1 MGHCRQTS
9 GLFLLGDKP
18 HPPSPYRVG
27 RLPLRGHMH
36 TPTRTPSGG
45 RMPLHTCDRTR
56 ADGLST
62 PLRGVLFYQQKKI
75 WNCRKEASIFGAS
88 TATKLPTQ
96 NTSKMSNPRIDLL
109 KEVKTTVNS
118 ATFAPSEQRI
128 KAAKAAIS
136 QLINYV
142 DSLEVPAS
150 KPSKKAKSQPKAAK
164 PKASKS
170 QPKAQSK
177 TVEAIKVRRDSVS
190 GMYQV
195 TEGETVLGEYKK
207 RKTARAM
214 ATKFSKAEGQP
225 KAVVQKP
232 KASKKSKT
240 SNRRAKLN
248 SNQRL
253 EVQQAKAN
261 VAESYTETPKQSA
274 KQNKPKVA
282 EVPFELTEG
291 QCPIEAARHAKHLAM
306 QDIFDIEMDSPIF
319 EEDITF
325 DDLSGQINLF

>member
-1 MGHCRQTS
+1 VAACLCTHAIAH
-9 GLFLLGDKP
+9 GLMALLIP
-18 HPPSPYRVG
+18 F
-27 RLPLRGHMH
+27 RG
-36 TPTRTPSGG
+36 
-45 RMPLHTCDRTR
+45 L
-56 ADGLST
+56 
-62 PLRGVLFYQQKKI
+62 LFYQQKKI
-75 WNCRKEASIFGAS
+75 WICRKEASIFGAS

-96 NTSKMSNPRIDLL
+96 NTSKMSNTRIDLL
-109 KEVKTTVNS
+109 KEVKTSVNS

-150 KPSKKAKSQPKAAK
+150 KPSKKAKKSPKVTKSQPKAAK

-170 QPKAQSK
+170 QPK
-177 TVEAIKVRRDSVS
+177 VEQAIKVRRDSVS

-214 ATKFSKAEGQP
+214 ATKFSKADIQP
-225 KAVVQKP
+225 KADLKAATSPKVTKRKP
-232 KASKKSKT
+232 KAKKSST

-248 SNQRL
+248 PNQRL
-253 EVQQAKAN
+253 EVRQAKAN
-261 VAESYTETPKQSA
+261 VAESYIETPKQSA

-282 EVPFELTEG
+282 EVPFELSEG
-291 QCPIEAARHAKHLAM
+291 QCPVEAARYAKHLAM
-306 QDIFDIEMDSPIF
+306 QEIFDLEMDSPIF

-325 DDLSGQINLF
+325 DDLSGQISLF

>member
-1 MGHCRQTS
+1 
-9 GLFLLGDKP
+9 
-18 HPPSPYRVG
+18 
-27 RLPLRGHMH
+27 
-36 TPTRTPSGG
+36 
-45 RMPLHTCDRTR
+45 
-56 ADGLST
+56 
-62 PLRGVLFYQQKKI
+62 
-75 WNCRKEASIFGAS
+75 
-88 TATKLPTQ
+88 
-96 NTSKMSNPRIDLL
+96 MSNPRIDLL
-109 KEVKTTVNS
+109 KEVKTSVNS

-142 DSLEVPAS
+142 DSLEVPAT

-170 QPKAQSK
+170 QPK
-177 TVEAIKVRRDSVS
+177 VEQAIKVRRDSVS

-225 KAVVQKP
+225 KAATSP
-232 KASKKSKT
+232 KVTKRKSKKTSS

-253 EVQQAKAN
+253 EVRQAKAN
-261 VAESYTETPKQSA
+261 VAESYIETPKQSA
-274 KQNKPKVA
+274 KQNQPKVA
-282 EVPFELTEG
+282 EVPFELSEG
-291 QCPIEAARHAKHLAM
+291 QCPIEAARYAKHLAM

>member
-1 MGHCRQTS
+1 
-9 GLFLLGDKP
+9 
-18 HPPSPYRVG
+18 
-27 RLPLRGHMH
+27 
-36 TPTRTPSGG
+36 
-45 RMPLHTCDRTR
+45 
-56 ADGLST
+56 
-62 PLRGVLFYQQKKI
+62 
-75 WNCRKEASIFGAS
+75 
-88 TATKLPTQ
+88 
-96 NTSKMSNPRIDLL
+96 MSNTRIDLL

-142 DSLEVPAS
+142 DSLEVPTP
-150 KPSKKAKSQPKAAK
+150 KPSKKAKKSPKVT
-164 PKASKS
+164 KS
-170 QPKAQSK
+170 QPKAVRVYEIIGDDEALVQHTIKDGKAESK
-177 TVEAIKVRRDSVS
+177 TLGIRVRRDSVS

-195 TEGETVLGEYKK
+195 TKGETVLGEYKK

-253 EVQQAKAN
+253 EVRQAKAN
-261 VAESYTETPKQSA
+261 VAESYIETPKQSA

-282 EVPFELTEG
+282 EVPFELSEG
-291 QCPIEAARHAKHLAM
+291 QCPIEAARYAKHLAM
-306 QDIFDIEMDSPIF
+306 QDIFDIEMDAPIF
-319 EEDITF
+319 EEDVTL

>member
-1 MGHCRQTS
+1 
-9 GLFLLGDKP
+9 
-18 HPPSPYRVG
+18 
-27 RLPLRGHMH
+27 
-36 TPTRTPSGG
+36 
-45 RMPLHTCDRTR
+45 
-56 ADGLST
+56 
-62 PLRGVLFYQQKKI
+62 
-75 WNCRKEASIFGAS
+75 
-88 TATKLPTQ
+88 
-96 NTSKMSNPRIDLL
+96 MSNPRIDLL
-109 KEVKTTVNS
+109 KEVKASVNS
-118 ATFAPSEQRI
+118 ASFAPSEQRI

-150 KPSKKAKSQPKAAK
+150 KPSKKAKKSPKVT
-164 PKASKS
+164 KS

-225 KAVVQKP
+225 KAATSP
-232 KASKKSKT
+232 KVTKRKSKKTPS

-248 SNQRL
+248 PNQRL
-253 EVQQAKAN
+253 EVRQAKAN
-261 VAESYTETPKQSA
+261 VAESYIETLKQSA
-274 KQNKPKVA
+274 KQNQPKVA
-282 EVPFELTEG
+282 EVPFELSEG

-306 QDIFDIEMDSPIF
+306 QEIFDLENGIEDSLIF

-325 DDLSGQINLF
+325 DDLSGQISLF

>member
-1 MGHCRQTS
+1 
-9 GLFLLGDKP
+9 
-18 HPPSPYRVG
+18 
-27 RLPLRGHMH
+27 
-36 TPTRTPSGG
+36 
-45 RMPLHTCDRTR
+45 
-56 ADGLST
+56 
-62 PLRGVLFYQQKKI
+62 
-75 WNCRKEASIFGAS
+75 
-88 TATKLPTQ
+88 
-96 NTSKMSNPRIDLL
+96 MSNTRIDLL
-109 KEVKTTVNS
+109 KEVKTSVNS

-150 KPSKKAKSQPKAAK
+150 KPSKKAKKSPKVTK
-164 PKASKS
+164 SKSPKVTKS
-170 QPKAQSK
+170 QPK
-177 TVEAIKVRRDSVS
+177 VEQAIKVRRDSVS

-225 KAVVQKP
+225 KAATSPKVTKR
-232 KASKKSKT
+232 KASKKTSS

-253 EVQQAKAN
+253 EVRQAKAN
-261 VAESYTETPKQSA
+261 VAESYIETPKQSA
-274 KQNKPKVA
+274 KQNQPKVA
-282 EVPFELTEG
+282 EVPFELAKG
-291 QCPIEAARHAKHLAM
+291 QCPVEAARYAKHLAM
-306 QDIFDIEMDSPIF
+306 QEIFDLEMDSPIF

-325 DDLSGQINLF
+325 DDLSGQISLF

>member
-1 MGHCRQTS
+1 
-9 GLFLLGDKP
+9 
-18 HPPSPYRVG
+18 
-27 RLPLRGHMH
+27 
-36 TPTRTPSGG
+36 
-45 RMPLHTCDRTR
+45 
-56 ADGLST
+56 
-62 PLRGVLFYQQKKI
+62 
-75 WNCRKEASIFGAS
+75 
-88 TATKLPTQ
+88 
-96 NTSKMSNPRIDLL
+96 MSNTRIDLL
-109 KEVKTTVNS
+109 KEVKTSVNS

-150 KPSKKAKSQPKAAK
+150 KPSKKAKSQPKA
-164 PKASKS
+164 
-170 QPKAQSK
+170 QSK
-177 TVEAIKVRRDSVS
+177 TVRVYEIIGDDEALVQHTIKDGKAESKTLGIKVRRDSVS

-253 EVQQAKAN
+253 EVRQAKAN
-261 VAESYTETPKQSA
+261 VAESYIETPKQSA
-274 KQNKPKVA
+274 KQNQPKVA

-306 QDIFDIEMDSPIF
+306 QDIFDIEMDAPIF

-325 DDLSGQINLF
+325 DDLSGQISLF

>member
-1 MGHCRQTS
+1 
-9 GLFLLGDKP
+9 
-18 HPPSPYRVG
+18 
-27 RLPLRGHMH
+27 
-36 TPTRTPSGG
+36 
-45 RMPLHTCDRTR
+45 
-56 ADGLST
+56 
-62 PLRGVLFYQQKKI
+62 
-75 WNCRKEASIFGAS
+75 
-88 TATKLPTQ
+88 
-96 NTSKMSNPRIDLL
+96 MSNTRIDLL
-109 KEVKTTVNS
+109 KEVKTSVNS

-128 KAAKAAIS
+128 KAAKAAIN

-150 KPSKKAKSQPKAAK
+150 KPSKKAKKSPKVTK
-164 PKASKS
+164 SKS
-170 QPKAQSK
+170 QPKAVLKS
-177 TVEAIKVRRDSVS
+177 ERWIMVRRDSVS

-225 KAVVQKP
+225 KAVVRKP
-232 KASKKSKT
+232 KASKKTSS

-248 SNQRL
+248 PNQRL

-261 VAESYTETPKQSA
+261 VAESYIETPKQSA

-282 EVPFELTEG
+282 EVPFELSEG
-291 QCPIEAARHAKHLAM
+291 QCPIEAARYAKHLAM
-306 QDIFDIEMDSPIF
+306 QEIFDLETGIEDSLIF

-325 DDLSGQINLF
+325 DDLSGQISLF

>member
-1 MGHCRQTS
+1 
-9 GLFLLGDKP
+9 
-18 HPPSPYRVG
+18 
-27 RLPLRGHMH
+27 
-36 TPTRTPSGG
+36 
-45 RMPLHTCDRTR
+45 
-56 ADGLST
+56 
-62 PLRGVLFYQQKKI
+62 
-75 WNCRKEASIFGAS
+75 
-88 TATKLPTQ
+88 
-96 NTSKMSNPRIDLL
+96 MSNTRIDLL
-109 KEVKTTVNS
+109 KEVKTSVNS

-150 KPSKKAKSQPKAAK
+150 KPSKKAKKSPKVTKSQPKAAK

-170 QPKAQSK
+170 QPKAVLKS
-177 TVEAIKVRRDSVS
+177 ERWIMVRRDSVS

-248 SNQRL
+248 PNQRL
-253 EVQQAKAN
+253 EVRQAKAN
-261 VAESYTETPKQSA
+261 VAESYIETPKQSA

-291 QCPIEAARHAKHLAM
+291 QCPIEAARYAKHLAM
-306 QDIFDIEMDSPIF
+306 QDIFDIEMDAPIF
-319 EEDITF
+319 EEDVTF
-325 DDLSGQINLF
+325 DDLSGQISLF

>member
-1 MGHCRQTS
+1 
-9 GLFLLGDKP
+9 
-18 HPPSPYRVG
+18 
-27 RLPLRGHMH
+27 
-36 TPTRTPSGG
+36 
-45 RMPLHTCDRTR
+45 
-56 ADGLST
+56 
-62 PLRGVLFYQQKKI
+62 
-75 WNCRKEASIFGAS
+75 
-88 TATKLPTQ
+88 
-96 NTSKMSNPRIDLL
+96 MSNTRIDLL

-150 KPSKKAKSQPKAAK
+150 KPSKKAKKSPKVTK
-164 PKASKS
+164 SKS
-170 QPKAQSK
+170 QPKAVLKS
-177 TVEAIKVRRDSVS
+177 ERWIMVRRDSVS

-225 KAVVQKP
+225 KAQ
-232 KASKKSKT
+232 SKT
-240 SNRRAKLN
+240 VNRRAKLN

-261 VAESYTETPKQSA
+261 VAESYIETPKQSA

-306 QDIFDIEMDSPIF
+306 QDIFDIETEDLIF

>member
-1 MGHCRQTS
+1 
-9 GLFLLGDKP
+9 
-18 HPPSPYRVG
+18 
-27 RLPLRGHMH
+27 
-36 TPTRTPSGG
+36 
-45 RMPLHTCDRTR
+45 MPLHTCDRTR

-75 WNCRKEASIFGAS
+75 WICRKEASIFGAS
-88 TATKLPTQ
+88 TATKLPDQ
-96 NTSKMSNPRIDLL
+96 NTSKMSNTRIDLL
-109 KEVKTTVNS
+109 KEVKASVNS
-118 ATFAPSEQRI
+118 ASFAPSEQRI

-142 DSLEVPAS
+142 DSLEVPAT
-150 KPSKKAKSQPKAAK
+150 KPSKKAKKSPKVTKPKPQPK
-164 PKASKS
+164 
-170 QPKAQSK
+170 
-177 TVEAIKVRRDSVS
+177 VERNIKVRRDSVS

-214 ATKFSKAEGQP
+214 ATKFSKADIQP
-225 KAVVQKP
+225 KADLKAATSP
-232 KASKKSKT
+232 KVTKRKAAKKSKT

-248 SNQRL
+248 PNQRL
-253 EVQQAKAN
+253 EVRQAKAN
-261 VAESYTETPKQSA
+261 VAESYIETPKQSA

-282 EVPFELTEG
+282 EVPFELSEG

-306 QDIFDIEMDSPIF
+306 QEIFDLENGIEDSLIF

-325 DDLSGQINLF
+325 DDLSGQISLF

>member
-1 MGHCRQTS
+1 
-9 GLFLLGDKP
+9 
-18 HPPSPYRVG
+18 
-27 RLPLRGHMH
+27 
-36 TPTRTPSGG
+36 
-45 RMPLHTCDRTR
+45 
-56 ADGLST
+56 
-62 PLRGVLFYQQKKI
+62 
-75 WNCRKEASIFGAS
+75 
-88 TATKLPTQ
+88 
-96 NTSKMSNPRIDLL
+96 MSNPRIDLL
-109 KEVKTTVNS
+109 KEVKTSVNS

-142 DSLEVPAS
+142 DSLEVPTP
-150 KPSKKAKSQPKAAK
+150 KPSKKAKSQPKA
-164 PKASKS
+164 
-170 QPKAQSK
+170 QSK
-177 TVEAIKVRRDSVS
+177 TVRVYEIIGDDEALVQHTIKDGKAESKTLGIKVRRDSVS

-195 TEGETVLGEYKK
+195 TKGETVLGEYKK

-225 KAVVQKP
+225 KAAKP
-232 KASKKSKT
+232 KAKKSKT

-248 SNQRL
+248 PNQRL
-253 EVQQAKAN
+253 EVRQAKAN
-261 VAESYTETPKQSA
+261 VAESYIETPKQSA

-282 EVPFELTEG
+282 EVPFELSEG
-291 QCPIEAARHAKHLAM
+291 QCPIEAARYAKHLAM